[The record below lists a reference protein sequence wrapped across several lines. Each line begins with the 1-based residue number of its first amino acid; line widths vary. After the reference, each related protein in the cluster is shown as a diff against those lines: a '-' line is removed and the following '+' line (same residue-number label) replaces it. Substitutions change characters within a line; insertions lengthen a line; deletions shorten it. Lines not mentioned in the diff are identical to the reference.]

1 MYVCIAGNECHWLK
15 QSYLLWVQVLSV
27 SPESEGQRS
36 EVTGGVVESR
46 SGRVADL
53 VQQFD
58 EPDGGKVRE
67 GEAGREGGGNKRR
80 KVGWI

>member
-1 MYVCIAGNECHWLK
+1 M
-15 QSYLLWVQVLSV
+15 

-67 GEAGREGGGNKRR
+67 GGGNKRR